1 MAGHMAVR
9 ETYISKTLSA
19 LGDGVAK
26 VDEKIKALLADKQI
40 LARIL
45 KYSVEDF
52 KEYDILEI
60 INRIEEV
67 EILEVPVDAGL
78 SYKSKNEFG
87 KISGSNT
94 EDNVPGEGVIYYDI
108 RFNVTKGKKRIKV
121 LINIEVQATTS
132 VSRLGYHIENR
143 MTYYLSRMISAQKE
157 QEFFGSD
164 YDKIKEVISIWI
176 CMDARK
182 NEDSIIEYQLRP
194 EVKFGENIHPEE
206 INLLKGILIKIR
218 GGKNMTQSK
227 NKLIEMLEYVIADHS
242 VEEKKNYLKN
252 ECGVEMTKELE
263 RKVEA
268 MGESMGRAILQGMLE
283 DAWDKGV
290 AQERRNTEKERE
302 NLQRERENTQ
312 KEREHAIA
320 AFISFGIPKEKI
332 LEKGYTEEEY
342 TKVKKK
348 LFS

>member
-1 MAGHMAVR
+1 MAVR

-45 KYSVEDF
+45 KYSVEEF

-78 SYKSKNEFG
+78 SHKSKNEFG

-121 LINIEVQATTS
+121 LINIEAQATTS

-218 GGKNMTQSK
+218 AGKNMTQSK

>member
-1 MAGHMAVR
+1 MAVR

-19 LGDGVAK
+19 LGDGVEK

-45 KYSVEDF
+45 KYSVEEF

-78 SYKSKNEFG
+78 SHKSKNEFG
-87 KISGSNT
+87 KISGSST
-94 EDNVPGEGVIYYDI
+94 EDNVPGEGVIFYDI
-108 RFNVTKGKKRIKV
+108 RFNITKGKKRIKV
-121 LINIEVQATTS
+121 LINIEAQATTS

-242 VEEKKNYLKN
+242 TEEKKNYLKN

-290 AQERRNTEKERE
+290 AQERRNTEKEW
-302 NLQRERENTQ
+302 ENTQ
-312 KEREHAIA
+312 REREHAIA

>member
-45 KYSVEDF
+45 KYSVEEF

-78 SYKSKNEFG
+78 SHKSKNEFG

-121 LINIEVQATTS
+121 LINIEAQATTS

-218 GGKNMTQSK
+218 AGKNMTQSK

-242 VEEKKNYLKN
+242 IEEKKNYLKN

>member
-1 MAGHMAVR
+1 MAVR
-9 ETYISKTLSA
+9 ETYISRILSA
-19 LGDGVAK
+19 LSDGVAK
-26 VDEKIKALLADKQI
+26 VDEKIK
-40 LARIL
+40 
-45 KYSVEDF
+45 
-52 KEYDILEI
+52 
-60 INRIEEV
+60 
-67 EILEVPVDAGL
+67 
-78 SYKSKNEFG
+78 
-87 KISGSNT
+87 
-94 EDNVPGEGVIYYDI
+94 
-108 RFNVTKGKKRIKV
+108 
-121 LINIEVQATTS
+121 
-132 VSRLGYHIENR
+132 
-143 MTYYLSRMISAQKE
+143 
-157 QEFFGSD
+157 
-164 YDKIKEVISIWI
+164 EVISIWI
-176 CMDARK
+176 CIDARK

-218 GGKNMTQSK
+218 AGKNMTQSK

-242 VEEKKNYLKN
+242 AEEKKNYLKN

-290 AQERRNTEKERE
+290 EQERKNTEKERE
-302 NLQRERENTQ
+302 NLQR
-312 KEREHAIA
+312 EREHAIA

-348 LFS
+348 LLS